1 MTQVPAGLDAGELEP
16 GEPEPTTGQPAT
28 GQPATGQHST
38 GPQGRGYIALL
49 RTPGAARF
57 CLSGMIGRAPMAMF
71 GLGTVLLV
79 AASTGRYALAGLVSG
94 AGSIG
99 YAASAPQ
106 VARLADRF
114 GQRRVLRPLIAFF
127 AVACLVFVACAE
139 LKAPTWILM
148 VTGCLAGSSM
158 PSLGSMVRARWSA
171 LLRDPAALHSAFAL
185 ESVVD
190 EMVFVVGPALV
201 TLLAAAMPPAG
212 VLLCVVLSVSGTLF
226 FAAQRQTEPAVRVR
240 PPASSLQPPG
250 QAHGPAHGPAHG
262 SAHGQAHGGRPRRA
276 ARLPAHGLVT
286 IAPLYLCLGAMF
298 ASIDLSTVDFAQQHG
313 HKPLAGLIL
322 GTYALGSGVGGLWY
336 GSRTWRAPVERRFF
350 LTLVL
355 TVAGVATF
363 WAQPTLISLGAA
375 TLVAGLTIAPTLIA
389 GYGLI
394 ERQAP
399 AARRTEAMTWLSST
413 IAVGVATGS
422 AACGRIID
430 TAGPRWGYGFAA
442 GCGVFAVAACLLGR
456 GRLGATPDAE
466 VAQWVDA

>member
-16 GEPEPTTGQPAT
+16 GEPEPAT
-28 GQPATGQHST
+28 GQPANGQPANGQHSS
-38 GPQGRGYIALL
+38 GPQGHGYIALL

-57 CLSGMIGRAPMAMF
+57 CLSGMIGRMPMAMF

-79 AASTGRYALAGLVSG
+79 AASTGHYALAGLVSG

-106 VARLADRF
+106 LARLADRF

-127 AVACLVFVACAE
+127 AAACLVFVACAE
-139 LKAPTWILM
+139 IKAPTWILM
-148 VTGCLAGSSM
+148 ITGCLAGSSM
-158 PSLGSMVRARWSA
+158 PSLGSMVRARWSG
-171 LLRDPAALHSAFAL
+171 LLHDPAALHSAFAL

-201 TLLAAAMPPAG
+201 TLLAAAVPPAG

-226 FAAQRQTEPAVRVR
+226 FAAQRQTEPTVRVH
-240 PPASSLQPPG
+240 PPGSSLQAP
-250 QAHGPAHGPAHG
+250 G
-262 SAHGQAHGGRPRRA
+262 SAPGTRPRRA
-276 ARLPAHGLVT
+276 ARLPAPGLVT

-363 WAQPTLISLGAA
+363 WAQPSLISLGAA

-422 AACGRIID
+422 AVCGRIID

-442 GCGVFAVAACLLGR
+442 GCGVMAVTACLLGR
-456 GRLGATPDAE
+456 GRLGATPEAK
-466 VAQWVDA
+466 VAQWVDG